1 MDAITMTGEEL
12 ATVRRELGE
21 LESTGRAQVAARIK
35 TAREWG
41 DLKEN
46 AEYHA
51 AKNDQA
57 HLETRIA
64 KLREQVRSAV
74 IVELPGS
81 AETVEH
87 GSTVTYTD
95 RKTNRTQTFTIV
107 SLHDAKPAEGAL
119 SAGSPV
125 ARALIGRR
133 IGDAVEV
140 RTPSGVRVL
149 TVDAIG

>member
-1 MDAITMTGEEL
+1 MTAQEL
-12 ATVRRELGE
+12 EAVQRELHE
-21 LESTGRAQVAARIK
+21 LESAGRTEIAARIK

-51 AKNDQA
+51 AKNDQS

-64 KLREQVRSAV
+64 KLREQVRSAEL
-74 IVELPGS
+74 VERSES
-81 AETVEH
+81 AELVEH

-95 RKTNRTQTFTIV
+95 RSTARQQTFKIV
-107 SLHDAKPAEGAL
+107 SLHDASPADGAL

-125 ARALIGRR
+125 AKALIGHRV
-133 IGDAVEV
+133 GDAVEV
-140 RTPSGVRVL
+140 RTPTGVRVL
-149 TVDAIG
+149 TVDSIS

>member
-1 MDAITMTGEEL
+1 MEEL
-12 ATVRRELGE
+12 IKKLQDEIAALENEFRIELPREILKA
-21 LESTGRAQVAARIK
+21 RAH
-35 TAREWG
+35 G

-64 KLREQVRSAV
+64 KLREQVRSAEV
-74 IVELPGS
+74 VEVSGSVEIVG
-81 AETVEH
+81 H

-95 RKTNRTQTFTIV
+95 RKTSRQQTFTIV
-107 SLHDAKPAEGAL
+107 SLHDARPAEGAL
-119 SAGSPV
+119 SVGSPV
-125 ARALIGRR
+125 AKALIGRR

-149 TVDAIG
+149 TVDSIS